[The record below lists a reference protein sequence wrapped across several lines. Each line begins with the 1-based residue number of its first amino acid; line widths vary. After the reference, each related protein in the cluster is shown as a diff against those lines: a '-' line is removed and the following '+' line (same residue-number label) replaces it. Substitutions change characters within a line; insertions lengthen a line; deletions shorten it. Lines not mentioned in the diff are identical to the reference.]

1 MELTDY
7 QANFI
12 ERWGEMGQ
20 RWGIGRSEARVH
32 GLLYLAP
39 EPLNAEEIG
48 ELLLLARSNVSTSL
62 RELERWGLAYKES
75 RMGERKGYYRAETDV
90 WVMAQRILAERKR
103 READGAL
110 RSVEECLL
118 AAREKADALTES
130 RMEAMRGILSDAC
143 RCADLALGCR
153 PGLLK
158 RAAQAAGSFFHW
170 LG

>member
-1 MELTDY
+1 MNLKDY
-7 QANFI
+7 QTDFI

-20 RWGIGRSEARVH
+20 RWGIGRSEALVH

-39 EPLNAEEIG
+39 HPLSAEEIG
-48 ELLLLARSNVSTSL
+48 ETLVMARSNVSTSVK
-62 RELERWGLAYKES
+62 ELERWGLVYKES
-75 RMGERKGYYRAETDV
+75 RRGERKGYYRAETDV
-90 WVMAQRILAERKR
+90 WTMAQRVIAERKK

-110 RSVEECLL
+110 RSVEVCLQ
-118 AAREKADALTES
+118 AARDHGDPHTAS
-130 RMEAMRGILSDAC
+130 RMEAMHGILSDAC

-158 RAAQAAGSFFHW
+158 RAVQAAGSFFHW